1 MNGFDNV
8 GFTLQ
13 EGSFL
18 KNGSSLGSFTEPKRK
33 RSIIQWTKEALPRLE
48 NYRNSKKALKRPSLG
63 ELHGGSDFSGQ
74 DKSSTS
80 HLDIDDPSPHEGFK
94 LGWIQGV
101 LIPCLLN
108 IWGVMLFLRLSWVVA
123 QAGIGLSLVII
134 GISAVVCIITTL
146 SLSAICTNGEVK
158 GGGIYYIISRSLGPE
173 FGASVG
179 IVFSFANAVSASMN
193 TIGFCNS
200 LTDLLNLYG
209 CKIVDGGDNDTRI
222 IGTVAIFL
230 MVLICA
236 VGMDWESKAQNFLIA
251 VILGAMADFMVGTII
266 GPTGDEQLA
275 QGFVGFNASIFSEN
289 WGPMYREQEGMV
301 YDFFQV
307 FAIFF
312 PSVTGIQAGAN
323 ISGDLKDPAFAI
335 PKGTFLALLISM
347 ASYAIFVVFA
357 GGAALRDASGSIGDL
372 HNGTLFDCV
381 QAGTCKYGLFNSYQF
396 LYLFQMMTIMSSWW
410 PLIYAGCFAATLS
423 TALTNLLSVPRLIQA
438 IGVDKIYPGFY
449 FFSKGYGKHGEP
461 YRGYV
466 LTFFVSTA
474 FLLIAQ
480 LNAIAPL
487 ISNFYLASYALI
499 NFCTFHAALIK
510 PLGWRPTFRSLNFKR
525 RLGGCGMGLTAAILT
540 HPLPEFFEATLM
552 YKLVIRLSNYQSVA
566 DVNWGSSTQAQT
578 YKTALTTTQRLNN
591 VDEHV
596 KNYKPQILLLCS
608 GPYVRPALL
617 DFANLIT
624 KRHSLLIIGDVVNKP
639 LDYKVRSA
647 MISKAYKYL
656 KANKMKAFYS
666 LVDNVPFEAGS
677 KALLQTV
684 GIGKLS
690 PNVVMMGYKNDW
702 MTCSKEELNMY
713 FNVLQ

>member
-1 MNGFDNV
+1 
-8 GFTLQ
+8 
-13 EGSFL
+13 
-18 KNGSSLGSFTEPKRK
+18 
-33 RSIIQWTKEALPRLE
+33 
-48 NYRNSKKALKRPSLG
+48 
-63 ELHGGSDFSGQ
+63 
-74 DKSSTS
+74 
-80 HLDIDDPSPHEGFK
+80 
-94 LGWIQGV
+94 
-101 LIPCLLN
+101 
-108 IWGVMLFLRLSWVVA
+108 
-123 QAGIGLSLVII
+123 
-134 GISAVVCIITTL
+134 
-146 SLSAICTNGEVK
+146 
-158 GGGIYYIISRSLGPE
+158 
-173 FGASVG
+173 
-179 IVFSFANAVSASMN
+179 MN

-381 QAGTCKYGLFNSYQF
+381 QAGTCKYGLFNSYQ
-396 LYLFQMMTIMSSWW
+396 MMTIMSSWW

-510 PLGWRPTFRSLNFKR
+510 PLGWRPTFRYYNTWLSLFGFIICVVIMFLINWWSSLATFIIIW
-525 RLGGCGMGLTAAILT
+525 GLYL
-540 HPLPEFFEATLM
+540 
-552 YKLVIRLSNYQSVA
+552 LVVYRKP